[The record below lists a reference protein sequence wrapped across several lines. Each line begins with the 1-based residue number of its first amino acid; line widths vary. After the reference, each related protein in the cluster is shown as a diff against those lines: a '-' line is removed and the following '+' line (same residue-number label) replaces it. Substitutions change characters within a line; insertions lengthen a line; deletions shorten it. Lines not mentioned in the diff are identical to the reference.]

1 MSRESGEEEAGTQKE
16 ADGPIECLFAS
27 FLPTQPL
34 IVDK

>member
-1 MSRESGEEEAGTQKE
+1 MSLESGEEEAGTQKA
-16 ADGPIECLFAS
+16 ADGPIKCLFAS